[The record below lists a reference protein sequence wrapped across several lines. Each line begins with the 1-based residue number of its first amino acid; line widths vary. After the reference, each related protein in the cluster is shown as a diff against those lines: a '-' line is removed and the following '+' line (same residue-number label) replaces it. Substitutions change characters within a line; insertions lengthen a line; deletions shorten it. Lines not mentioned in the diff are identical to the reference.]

1 MRVGIT
7 IPQVGEPATREN
19 VIELVK
25 AADREGI
32 DSLWVLD
39 RLLWPLNPQTPY
51 RGTQDGTLP
60 ASAQNVFDPIE
71 LLTFA
76 AANTEKIALGTSVI
90 DMLFHNPV
98 ILARRFAT
106 LDVLSQG
113 RVICGLGIGWSKD
126 EYQACNIPFKHRGKR
141 AIEFVQVLKKVW
153 TDDLVEF
160 KGEFY
165 NIPASKIGP
174 KPIQKPHPQIYLGG
188 WSSKVFPR
196 IVNND
201 ANGWLASMGV
211 GIVSLEYLQTN
222 IRILKDK
229 ASRSNKNKNDFRV
242 FVLTYPQTNFKP
254 SKTCERIP
262 LTGTIDQIGSDI
274 QKIKEMEVDHIIFCY
289 LFSMENKDPKKMIY
303 LTKQLSRFAT

>member
-7 IPQVGEPATREN
+7 LPQVGEPATREN
-19 VIELVK
+19 VIELAK
-25 AADREGI
+25 AADSEGI

-39 RLLWPLNPQTPY
+39 RLLWPLKPQTPY

-60 ASAQNVFDPIE
+60 ASAQNVLDPLE

-76 AANTEKIALGTSVI
+76 AAYTDKIALGTCVI

-113 RVICGLGIGWSKD
+113 RLICGLGIGWSKD

-141 AIEFVQVLKKVW
+141 AIEFVEVLKKIW
-153 TDDLVEF
+153 TEDVVEF

-174 KPIQKPHPQIYLGG
+174 KPIRKPHPLIYLGG
-188 WSSKVFPR
+188 WSSKTFPR

-211 GIVSLEYLQTN
+211 GIASLEYLQTN
-222 IRILKDK
+222 IRLLKDI
-229 ASRSNKNKNDFRV
+229 AIRSNKNKNDFRV

-254 SKTCERIP
+254 SRTSERIP

-289 LFSMENKDPKKMIY
+289 LFSMENNDPKKMIY

>member
-1 MRVGIT
+1 MMVGIT
-7 IPQVGEPATREN
+7 LPQVGEPATREN
-19 VIELVK
+19 VIELAK
-25 AADREGI
+25 AADSEGI

-39 RLLWPLNPQTPY
+39 RLLWPLKPQTPY

-60 ASAQNVFDPIE
+60 ASAQNVLDPLE

-76 AANTEKIALGTSVI
+76 AAYTDKIALGTCVI

-113 RVICGLGIGWSKD
+113 RLICGLGIGWSKD

-141 AIEFVQVLKKVW
+141 AIEFVEVLKKIW
-153 TDDLVEF
+153 TEDVVEF

-174 KPIQKPHPQIYLGG
+174 KPIRKPHPLIYLGG
-188 WSSKVFPR
+188 WSSKTFPR

-211 GIVSLEYLQTN
+211 GIASLEYLQTN
-222 IRILKDK
+222 IRLLKDI
-229 ASRSNKNKNDFRV
+229 AIRSNKNKNDFRV

-254 SKTCERIP
+254 SRTSERIP

-289 LFSMENKDPKKMIY
+289 LFSMENNDPKKMIY